1 MPSVSPSFTAPEAL
15 VIELLSW
22 VASRPRTYAET
33 MEAWRTSCPRM
44 PVWEDANENGLV
56 MVVQSNAGTRAD
68 IVELTAE
75 GRTMLDRMGPR
86 RLG

>member
-1 MPSVSPSFTAPEAL
+1 MPSFTAPEAL

-22 VASRPRTYAET
+22 VASHPRTYRET

-44 PVWEDANENGLV
+44 PVWEDANDNGLV
-56 MVVQSNAGTRAD
+56 IVVRSNAGTRAD
-68 IVELTAE
+68 IVELTVD
-75 GRTMLDRMGPR
+75 GRSMLDRKGPR